1 MWHMEHKEAS
11 MDPRGQDSHSR
22 AYNAWVASRTPETM
36 AGVVEAFM
44 PTVNAEIMQY
54 SGPKELLRSRARF
67 LVTQAVKS
75 FNPMSGAK
83 LNSWVV
89 TNLKQLSRY
98 GKRLRPVRASE
109 VMLRNAA
116 ELNEVEK
123 RLEDDLGRKPTDEEL
138 TDETGW
144 NAKTL
149 ARIRKSAVPAVSL
162 SAFGE
167 DELGEGGLPSEPGTI
182 RPDPMSYAAEAVYM
196 GLDDRDKAIFDGKTG
211 MHGSKLM
218 TGNSLA
224 DMLQIS
230 SGAVSQ
236 RASAIGR
243 DIADLARRL

>member
-1 MWHMEHKEAS
+1 
-11 MDPRGQDSHSR
+11 MDPRGQDSHTR
-22 AYNAWVASRTPETM
+22 AYNAWVVNRTPETM

-54 SGPKELLRSRARF
+54 SGPKELLRSRGRY

-75 FNPMSGAK
+75 FNPMGGTR

-109 VMLRNAA
+109 AMLRNAA
-116 ELNEVEK
+116 ELASVEK

-144 NAKTL
+144 SKKTL
-149 ARIRKSAVPAVSL
+149 AEIRKSAVASVNGSM
-162 SAFGE
+162 FGE
-167 DELGEGGLPSEPGTI
+167 DDEGEGGTVEPGLV
-182 RPDPMSYAAEAVYM
+182 RPSRLPYAAEAVYAS
-196 GLDDRDKAIFDGKTG
+196 LDDKDKAIFDGKTG
-211 MHGSKLM
+211 MHGKKQTS
-218 TGNSLA
+218 GSSLA

-230 SGAVSQ
+230 PAAVSQ
-236 RASAIGR
+236 RASAIGGQ
-243 DIADLARRL
+243 IADMARSV